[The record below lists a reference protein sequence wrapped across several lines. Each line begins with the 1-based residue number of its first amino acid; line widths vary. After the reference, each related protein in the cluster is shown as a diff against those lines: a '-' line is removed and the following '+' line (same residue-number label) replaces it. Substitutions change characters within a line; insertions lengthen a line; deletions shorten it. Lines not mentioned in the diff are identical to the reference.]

1 MRTSGIGVGVGVG
14 EGSGVSVGSGVEVG
28 MIVGVDVLSKGSE
41 VRLQPMLPSTNIEKR
56 MKRRFLIG
64 CLIPEDEKV
73 VNALTNFCSHVKLWR
88 GKVGALSDEGVF
100 WRREENE
107 NIRLES

>member
-1 MRTSGIGVGVGVG
+1 VG
-14 EGSGVSVGSGVEVG
+14 EGSGVNVGSGVDVG
-28 MIVGVDVLSKGSE
+28 MMVGVDVLSKGSD
-41 VRLQPMLPSTNIEKR
+41 VRLQPMLPSRIMDNKTTR
-56 MKRRFLIG
+56 CFLTG
-64 CLIPEDEKV
+64 CLIPEDGKV

>member
-1 MRTSGIGVGVGVG
+1 MRTSGTGVGVGVG

-41 VRLQPMLPSTNIEKR
+41 VRLQPMLPSRNMDKR
-56 MKRRFLIG
+56 MKSCFLTG
-64 CLIPEDEKV
+64 CLILEDGKV
-73 VNALTNFCSHVKLWR
+73 VNALTNLCTHVKLWR
-88 GKVGALSDEGVF
+88 EKVGALSDEGVF